1 VSNAEAAAARVLVE
15 ETEGFDID
23 PAAAV
28 AVASLLSAARAGTVA
43 RESSVL
49 LNLTGAGR
57 GLLERSGRLP
67 RPRPDLEI
75 ARADLDGPAAL
86 DRVLELL
93 A

>member
-1 VSNAEAAAARVLVE
+1 
-15 ETEGFDID
+15 
-23 PAAAV
+23 
-28 AVASLLSAARAGTVA
+28 
-43 RESSVL
+43 VL